1 MSILDHA
8 DLRGA
13 VAMSADV
20 VVVGTG
26 PGGAAIGR
34 TLAEG
39 GLRVVFVEEGPGYT
53 RFRSSQAQVMRYHQ
67 QEQGMLIARGRH
79 PVAIAAGRGVG
90 GGSLINSAICWRTP
104 DHVLDG
110 WTELLGDDRFRPDAM
125 ASIFDELYET
135 LEIVKTPEHIAGE
148 NNKMVVRG
156 ARALGLEADLLHRN
170 TPRCVGCGVC
180 NFGCPSGGKA
190 SVDLNLIP
198 LARAAGAV
206 VYADTRVDRIM
217 VQGGRATGIQGVVR
231 HPDTKEV
238 VGELTIQAKRV
249 VISAGAVGTPRLLHE
264 SGVASQLGE
273 RVGRGLHLHPG
284 NTVIGLFD
292 HKVEMWK
299 GATQAAYYKDPEMPG
314 VLPHTM
320 SLPPSALLLAMGKV
334 GHEAKEAIPQLPYI
348 GGCLVMISDKGEGT
362 VGASA
367 DGRAD
372 ITYQFAPDDM
382 KNMRRGIQRTAEVLW
397 AAGAKKLMVPV
408 GGTGG
413 RWMSSLDEMVAAV
426 KDIELQDFRAL
437 YSAHPMAT
445 CRMGKAMETSVVQP
459 SGETHGMPGLY
470 VADSSVFPTPLGVNP
485 QLTTMAIATTMGR
498 GILARV

>member
-1 MSILDHA
+1 
-8 DLRGA
+8 
-13 VAMSADV
+13 
-20 VVVGTG
+20 
-26 PGGAAIGR
+26 
-34 TLAEG
+34 
-39 GLRVVFVEEGPGYT
+39 
-53 RFRSSQAQVMRYHQ
+53 
-67 QEQGMLIARGRH
+67 
-79 PVAIAAGRGVG
+79 
-90 GGSLINSAICWRTP
+90 
-104 DHVLDG
+104 
-110 WTELLGDDRFRPDAM
+110 
-125 ASIFDELYET
+125 
-135 LEIVKTPEHIAGE
+135 
-148 NNKMVVRG
+148 
-156 ARALGLEADLLHRN
+156 
-170 TPRCVGCGVC
+170 
-180 NFGCPSGGKA
+180 
-190 SVDLNLIP
+190 
-198 LARAAGAV
+198 
-206 VYADTRVDRIM
+206 
-217 VQGGRATGIQGVVR
+217 
-231 HPDTKEV
+231 
-238 VGELTIQAKRV
+238 
-249 VISAGAVGTPRLLHE
+249 
-264 SGVASQLGE
+264 
-273 RVGRGLHLHPG
+273 
-284 NTVIGLFD
+284 
-292 HKVEMWK
+292 
-299 GATQAAYYKDPEMPG
+299 
-314 VLPHTM
+314 M

-362 VGASA
+362 VGASS

-397 AAGAKKLMVPV
+397 AAGAKKLMVPI